1 MAWRIRGLK
10 PRFQRQT
17 KPGAAPGTIKVR
29 SSAPGPKIR
38 VIAYSPDEIVEQ
50 RIERVDQI
58 AGFLSQYP
66 VTWINVDGLGDA
78 ETLKALGK
86 LFDLHP
92 LALEDVVHVHQRAK
106 VEPFEKHL
114 FLVARMVRST
124 RHGDTEQLSLFLG
137 PNYVLTFQERE
148 GDCLDPVRDRIRK
161 SSGRVRKVGADYL
174 AYALLD
180 AVLDSYFPVVER
192 FADDL
197 EALDQEVE
205 VHHGPPVNARIR
217 DVRNDLLLLRRVIR
231 PHRDAI
237 NQLVRDEHPLVR
249 EETRV
254 FLRDCYDHTV
264 QLIELLEVY
273 REMCSDLRDYYQ
285 SIISNRMNEIMKVL
299 TIIATIFIPLGF
311 IAGVYGMN
319 FDPELPGNMPELEWS
334 YGYVFALG
342 MMLLSAGGML
352 LYFWRNGW
360 IGSGKIADARPKN
373 ADDSLCAKEET
384 QPTRCE

>member
-1 MAWRIRGLK
+1 MSRRTRRRHK
-10 PRFQRQT
+10 PRFHRRT
-17 KPGAAPGTIKVR
+17 KPGASPGTFKVHPD
-29 SSAPGPKIR
+29 APGPKIR
-38 VIAYSPDEIVEQ
+38 VLAYSPDEIVEE
-50 RIERVDQI
+50 RIERIDQI
-58 AGFLSQYP
+58 SGFLKKYP

-78 ETLKALGK
+78 ATLKALGK

-114 FLVARMVRST
+114 FLVARMVRPT
-124 RHGDTEQLSLFLG
+124 EQRDTEQLSLFLG
-137 PNYVLTFQERE
+137 SNYVLTFQEQE
-148 GDCLDPVRDRIRK
+148 GDCLDPVRERIRK

-180 AVLDSYFPVVER
+180 AVVDSYFPIVER

-197 EALDQEVE
+197 ETLDDEIEVR
-205 VHHGPPVNARIR
+205 HGPPVISQIR
-217 DVRNDLLLLRRVIR
+217 DVRNDLLLLRRTIR

-249 EETRV
+249 DETRV

-285 SIISNRMNEIMKVL
+285 SIMGNRMNEIMKVL

-311 IAGVYGMN
+311 VAGVYGMN
-319 FDPELPGNMPELEWS
+319 FDPELPGNMPELKCP
-334 YGYVFALG
+334 YGYVFALCL
-342 MMLLSAGGML
+342 MLLSAGGML
-352 LYFWRNGW
+352 LYFWRKGW
-360 IGSGKIADARPKN
+360 IASGGTAQARLDEDDDA
-373 ADDSLCAKEET
+373 SH
-384 QPTRCE
+384 